1 MAVLIVKHDSIAPLL
16 KQLAQYWRKPDDFTK
31 VCARALMRD
40 TQDFYAEK
48 GSAFWG
54 RIGGAFKDESLSGVA
69 RISVMGAQGAI
80 LLHKVNGG
88 TVYPKPPKKNLAIPA
103 SSEAKAAGWPS
114 HGKTP
119 PLRLGAWGRDGKPH
133 ALVEAD
139 VVRKVRGRWMKESPA
154 FRRIWYWLA
163 KSAYHPPDPGALP
176 DHRRTADAV
185 LKAARARAAQ
195 AMKTG
200 RPA

>member
-1 MAVLIVKHDSIAPLL
+1 MAVLIVRHDSITPLL
-16 KQLAQYWRKPDDFTK
+16 RNLAQYWRRPDDFTK

-48 GSAFWG
+48 GSKFWG
-54 RIGGAFKDESLSGVA
+54 AIGGAFKDESVSGVA
-69 RISVMGAQGAI
+69 RISVMGEQGAI

-88 TVYPKPPKKNLAIPA
+88 TVYPKAPKKYLAIPA
-103 SSEAKAAGWPS
+103 SSEARAAGWPS
-114 HGKTP
+114 WGRTP

-139 VVRKVRGRWMKESPA
+139 VVRKVRGKWMKESPA

-163 KSAYHPPDPGALP
+163 KSATHLPDPEAMP
-176 DHRRTADAV
+176 PPERTKAAV
-185 LKAARARAAQ
+185 LDVAVERAARVL
-195 AMKTG
+195 KTG
-200 RPA
+200 RLA

>member
-1 MAVLIVKHDSIAPLL
+1 MAVLIVRHDSIAPLL
-16 KQLAQYWRKPDDFTK
+16 RNLSQYWRKPDDFTK

-54 RIGGAFKDESLSGVA
+54 AIGEAFKDESTAGVA
-69 RISVMGAQGAI
+69 RASIMGEQGAI

-103 SSEAKAAGWPS
+103 SSEARKAGWPS
-114 HGKTP
+114 WGRTP
-119 PLRLGAWGRDGKPH
+119 PLRLGAWDRDGKPH

-139 VVRKVRGRWMKESPA
+139 VVRKVRGKWMKESPA
-154 FRRIWYWLA
+154 FRRIWYWLV
-163 KSAYHPPDPGALP
+163 KSATHLPDPEALP
-176 DHRRTADAV
+176 PAQRTADAV
-185 LKAARARAAQ
+185 LEVAVDAAARVL
-195 AMKTG
+195 KTG
-200 RPA
+200 RKA

>member
-1 MAVLIVKHDSIAPLL
+1 MAVLIVKHDSITPLL
-16 KQLAQYWRKPDDFTK
+16 RNLAQYWRRPDAFTK

-48 GSAFWG
+48 GSVFWG
-54 RIGGAFKDESLSGVA
+54 RIGGAFKDESGEGVA
-69 RISVMGAQGAI
+69 RVSVMGEQGAI
-80 LLHKVNGG
+80 LIHKVNGG

-103 SSEAKAAGWPS
+103 SEEARKAGWPS
-114 HGKTP
+114 WNRTP

-139 VVRKVRGRWMKESPA
+139 VARKVRGKWLKESPA

-163 KSAYHPPDPGALP
+163 PSATHLPDPEALP
-176 DHRRTADAV
+176 PPERTMESVKEAAV
-185 LKAARARAAQ
+185 DGAAIAISENRKR
-195 AMKTG
+195 
-200 RPA
+200 